1 MKGLCVISA
10 RGGSQGLP
18 GKNVR
23 PLLGKPL
30 IAWSIEHALAA
41 PDIDYV
47 VVSTDSAEIAAVA
60 EAAGA
65 LVPFRRPAEL
75 AGSETGKFQV
85 WQHALR
91 ACEAHFQEQ
100 FEFYLDLDCTNP
112 LRDVEDISK
121 AIGQFRELRPT
132 GVDAVFSVCESR
144 KNPYFNM
151 LEIEHGYL
159 RMCKSMPDT
168 VVRRQDAPL
177 VLDHVGS
184 IYVLSPSFLKGKANH
199 LLEGRTVGYDI
210 GRDKSF
216 DVDSALDFALIE
228 FLMRRKLGIP
238 Y

>member
-18 GKNVR
+18 GKNIR
-23 PLLGKPL
+23 ILLGKPL
-30 IAWSIEHALAA
+30 IVWSIEHALSA
-41 PDIDYV
+41 PEVDHV
-47 VVSTDSAEIAAVA
+47 VVSTDSDRIAAVA

-65 LVPFRRPAEL
+65 LVPFRRPAAL
-75 AGSETGKFQV
+75 ASSEAGKFQV

-91 ACEAHFQEQ
+91 ACEAHFGEE
-100 FEFYLDLDCTNP
+100 FDFYLDLDCTNP
-112 LRDVEDISK
+112 LRDVEDISR
-121 AIGQFRELRPT
+121 AIAQFRAARAQ
-132 GVDAVFSVCESR
+132 GFDAVFSVCESR

-151 LEIEHGYL
+151 LEVENGVL

-184 IYVLSPSFLKGKANH
+184 IYVLNPAFLKSRAGH
-199 LLEGRTVGYDI
+199 LLEGRTIGYDI

-216 DVDSALDFALIE
+216 DVDSALDFDRIE
-228 FLMRRKLGIP
+228 FLMRRKLEAAR
-238 Y
+238 